1 MTSINARRGLRAGLV
16 ATALAAGLATV
27 FAGCATVAPGGTWT
41 GLAPATPAVNG
52 ATFGVP
58 EPSPS
63 GTPSASTATPSPT
76 PTPSA
81 SQSPTAPADPLA
93 NISKKTRAE
102 FKPCLAKTV
111 APRSSGTCA
120 RLVVKKLKAAGF
132 YPWGST
138 STINVAAANAVL
150 NYQRSRG
157 LKADGIVAKQTWIAL
172 ATKAPAVPDV
182 LPDKCKG
189 KGIWLCVDQAHR
201 KLSWVKN
208 GKVVKTF
215 KVRLGGWNYLA
226 KKHKWKIYATANGT
240 WKVYDKKVDPPSEN
254 YGSGAMP
261 YSTMFYPDMYV
272 HYSPGFHAVGYAQSS
287 HGCVNI
293 GQLSQAVWIF
303 KHTPIGT
310 PVYIYSLKAPKVTTP
325 PAPTPSAP
333 ASASPTPSG
342 TPTR

>member
-1 MTSINARRGLRAGLV
+1 MRSDLNHGARRFALGAVAVLTASLV
-16 ATALAAGLATV
+16 LT
-27 FAGCATVAPGGTWT
+27 GCAQSLPTSY
-41 GLAPATPAVNG
+41 G
-52 ATFGVP
+52 A

-63 GTPSASTATPSPT
+63 PTAHAITTSAPKPSTTATATATATPKPVDPMT
-76 PTPSA
+76 TLSA
-81 SQSPTAPADPLA
+81 AT
-93 NISKKTRAE
+93 KKE
-102 FKPCLAKTV
+102 FKGCLTKTV
-111 APRSSGTCA
+111 GPNSSGACA
-120 RLVVKKLKAAGF
+120 KLVIKKLKQAGF
-132 YPWGST
+132 YPWRAT
-138 STINVAAANAVL
+138 STINVAGANAIL

-157 LKADGIVAKQTWIAL
+157 LKATATTTKATWIAL
-172 ATKAPAVPDV
+172 ATKAKAVPMT
-182 LPDKCKG
+182 LPKKCTTT
-189 KGIWLCVDQAHR
+189 KGIILCVDQAHR
-201 KLSWVKN
+201 KLFWIKN

>member
-1 MTSINARRGLRAGLV
+1 MTSTHARSGLRAGLV
-16 ATALAAGLATV
+16 LTALTAGLATV
-27 FAGCATVAPGGTWT
+27 LAGCATVAPGGTWT

-52 ATFGVP
+52 ATFGIP
-58 EPSPS
+58 DPTASA
-63 GTPSASTATPSPT
+63 TPSASTVPSPSASPT
-76 PTPSA
+76 PTK
-81 SQSPTAPADPLA
+81 PADPLEGL
-93 NISKKTRAE
+93 SKKTRAA
-102 FKPCLAKTV
+102 FKPCLTKTV
-111 APRSSGTCA
+111 TPRSSGTCA
-120 RLVVKKLKAAGF
+120 RLVVKTLKAAGF
-132 YPWGST
+132 HPWSTT
-138 STINVAAANAVL
+138 STINVAAANAIL

-157 LKADGIVAKQTWIAL
+157 LKADGIVAKATWIAL

-215 KVRLGGWNYLA
+215 KVRLGGYNYLKKKDA
-226 KKHKWKIYATANGT
+226 KQGKWRVYPTANGT

-272 HYSPGFHAVGYAQSS
+272 HYSPGFHAVGYRESS

-293 GQLSQAVWIF
+293 GKLADAVWIF
-303 KHTPIGT
+303 KHTPIGAK
-310 PVYIYSLKAPKVTTP
+310 VYVFSPKA
-325 PAPTPSAP
+325 A
-333 ASASPTPSG
+333 
-342 TPTR
+342 